1 MYICYMLN
9 RSEIESKLRN
19 LKPILSDKF
28 SVVRIGYFGSY
39 SKNEQTEDS
48 DIDIL
53 VEFGKPIGWDF
64 FDLQEMLENE
74 LKIKVDLV
82 SNKALKYQLK
92 ESILHQVKYV

>member
-1 MYICYMLN
+1 MLN
-9 RSEIESKLRN
+9 RSEIEIKIRN
-19 LKPILSDKF
+19 LKPILSDRF

-39 SKNEQTEDS
+39 SRNEQTEDS

-82 SNKALKYQLK
+82 SNKALKNQLK